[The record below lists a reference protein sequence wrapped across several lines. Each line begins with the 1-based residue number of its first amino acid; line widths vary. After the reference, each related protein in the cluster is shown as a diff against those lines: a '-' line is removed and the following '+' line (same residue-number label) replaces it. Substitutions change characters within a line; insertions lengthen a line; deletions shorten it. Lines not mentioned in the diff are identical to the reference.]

1 MAIASFSARLLMRE
15 GKRKAFSGKVL
26 QLGNQEVWGT
36 KESLEKIAKQENF
49 KLSEARCDIGLGRSS
64 FVDSP
69 TISSE
74 YFFQRLGFET
84 VDALDQNAFEKS
96 NVIHDLNI
104 LFEQNSKYINNY
116 NFVFDGGTLEHVF
129 NTPNALANI
138 FELLSVGG
146 RTMHCS
152 PAANWY
158 NHGFYCFSSC
168 FFEDFYSHNNFQIE
182 ECGIFK
188 MFPWN
193 ERVLYTEGDKNSQFI
208 RSLNPTT
215 FNGAIFGLNFIATKL
230 PNSTGN
236 QIPQQGYYL
245 NVWAGEV
252 DGSAAIDPAGLAP
265 DKKTLKLIYGKLKT
279 IPIIRTLF
287 IALRNYYANSLV
299 NWRDI

>member
-1 MAIASFSARLLMRE
+1 MAIASFTARLLMRE
-15 GKRKAFSGKVL
+15 GKRKAFSGNML

-49 KLSEARCDIGLGRSS
+49 NLYEASCDIGPGRSS

-84 VDALDQNAFEKS
+84 VDSLDQNEFE
-96 NVIHDLNI
+96 NANIIHDLNI
-104 LFEQNSKYINNY
+104 LFEQNSKFINNY
-116 NFVFDGGTLEHVF
+116 NFVFDGGTLEHIF
-129 NTPNALANI
+129 NIPNALANI
-138 FELLSVGG
+138 FDLLSVGG
-146 RTMHCS
+146 RIMHGS

-168 FFEDFYSHNNFQIE
+168 FFEDFYSRNNFQIE

-188 MFPWN
+188 MFPWK
-193 ERVLYTEGDKNSQFI
+193 ESVLYTEGDKNSQFI

-215 FNGAIFGLNFIATKL
+215 FDGAIFGINFIATKL

-236 QIPQQGYYL
+236 QIPQQGYYVD
-245 NVWAGEV
+245 VWAGDV
-252 DGSAAIDPAGLAP
+252 DGSAGLVQGNT
-265 DKKTLKLIYGKLKT
+265 TLKLIYGKLKT
-279 IPIIRTLF
+279 VPMIRVLL
-287 IALRNYYANSLV
+287 IAMRNYYANSLV
-299 NWRDI
+299 NWRII

>member
-1 MAIASFSARLLMRE
+1 MAIASFSVRLLMRE

-49 KLSEARCDIGLGRSS
+49 KLSEARCDIGPGLSS
-64 FVDSP
+64 FKNSP

-84 VDALDQNAFEKS
+84 VDTLDQDAFE
-96 NVIHDLNI
+96 NANIIHDLNI
-104 LFEQNSKYINNY
+104 LLEKNSKYINNY
-116 NFVFDGGTLEHVF
+116 NFVYDGGTLEHIF

-146 RTMHCS
+146 RIMHGS

-168 FFEDFYSHNNFQIE
+168 FFEDFYSRNSFRIE
-182 ECGIFK
+182 ECGIYK
-188 MFPWN
+188 IFPWN

-208 RSLNPTT
+208 RSLNPAT

-230 PNSTGN
+230 PDSTGN
-236 QIPQQGYYL
+236 QFPQQGYYVD
-245 NVWAGEV
+245 VWAGEV
-252 DGSAAIDPAGLAP
+252 DGSAGLAQGN
-265 DKKTLKLIYGKLKT
+265 KTLKLIYGKLKN
-279 IPIIRTLF
+279 IPVIRRLF
-287 IALRNYYANSLV
+287 ITLRNYYANSLV
-299 NWRDI
+299 NWRRI